1 MRLLDDLL
9 SSLRTCFETFPDGR
23 RGANG
28 QYGMADF
35 GMSAFSVFFMQSPSF
50 LAHQRR
56 MEEGHGRSNCQSLFG
71 MGKIPSDNR
80 IRDMLDPASPGLL
93 NPLFFEIMSRLQ
105 GEQGGLDVFR
115 RLEGHVLIA
124 LDGTEYFCSKEI
136 DCPNCL
142 TRRRG
147 TSGTEYYHA
156 MLGATLVAPGHDKVI
171 PLPTEFIVPQDGAEK
186 QDCENAAAKRW
197 LTAHGPRYAALKP
210 IYLGDDLF
218 SRQPLCEAVTAA
230 GGDFIFTCKPSSHPL
245 IQEYVAGAE
254 LTTCEKTIKK
264 GKKRVLHR
272 YRWLCGIP
280 LRDGKDALTVN
291 WFEIEITDATGK
303 VTYRNSFVTNLDVNA
318 ANVAELTDCGRARWK
333 IENETFN
340 VLKTKGYH
348 LEHNFGHGKK
358 NLSAV
363 LVALNLLAFAMH
375 TACEIADELW
385 RLGRQKHGSRSQFF
399 NTLAAVTAFL
409 LFASWEDFLQ
419 TIAFVKAPPAP
430 P

>member
-1 MRLLDDLL
+1 MRRL
-9 SSLRTCFETFPDGR
+9 
-23 RGANG
+23 
-28 QYGMADF
+28 
-35 GMSAFSVFFMQSPSF
+35 
-50 LAHQRR
+50 
-56 MEEGHGRSNCQSLFG
+56 EEGHGRSNGQSLFG

-80 IRDMLDPASPGLL
+80 IRDMLDPVSPGLL
-93 NPLFFEIMSRLQ
+93 NSVFFEVTSRL
-105 GEQGGLDVFR
+105 EQEKEGLDAFR
-115 RLEGHVLIA
+115 RLAGHVLIA

-136 DCPNCL
+136 GCPNCL
-142 TRRRG
+142 ARRRG
-147 TSGTEYYHA
+147 TAGMEYYHA

-171 PLPTEFIVPQDGAEK
+171 PLPPEFIVSQDGADK

-197 LTAHGPRYAALKP
+197 LAAHGSRYAMLKP
-210 IYLGDDLF
+210 IYLGGDLF
-218 SRQPLCEAVTAA
+218 SRQPLCEAVKAA
-230 GGDFIFTCKPSSHPL
+230 GGDFIFVCKPSSHPL

-254 LTTCEKTIKK
+254 LSTCEKIVKK
-264 GKKRVLHR
+264 GKKRSVHR
-272 YRWLCGIP
+272 YRWLCCIT
-280 LRDGKDALTVN
+280 LRDGKDALAVN
-291 WFEIEITDATGK
+291 WFEIEITDAAGK
-303 VTYRNSFVTNLDVNA
+303 VTYGNSFVTNLDVNA

-375 TACEIADELW
+375 TACDIVDELW
-385 RLGRQKHGSRSQFF
+385 RLARQKHGSRNQFF
-399 NTLAAVTAFL
+399 NTIAAVTAFL
-409 LFASWEDFLQ
+409 FFPSGEDFLQ